1 MPPFFRNDG
10 SQFIYKP
17 RTIGVFLNKGNAGG
31 GRLLFT
37 KSMIRQDF
45 LNGNSGQINPPWIG
59 GKLKAEDVFG
69 AVHGLAIAPIKWI
82 FG

>member
-1 MPPFFRNDG
+1 
-10 SQFIYKP
+10 
-17 RTIGVFLNKGNAGG
+17 
-31 GRLLFT
+31 
-37 KSMIRQDF
+37 MIRQDF